1 MSSTSPGG
9 HLTEEELSDLVDGVA
24 AAGVVDHAHHCP
36 SCSARLDGWRAT
48 VAGLAT
54 GVAAP
59 PDRRE
64 RAVAVALERGRE
76 GRAGVSPSSGA
87 SPLSTGRWGGRR
99 VRLVGALA
107 AAAVVVAAAGLA
119 LSQAGGSGG
128 GSVAGTNAA
137 SRAAGSSAAA
147 GPSSGSGSSG
157 AAAPGAFA
165 PAAPV
170 REPDLGS
177 LSGPSALAGALR
189 PFLSRPQP
197 SADSGSALAGPYP
210 TGSPSSAA
218 AAAPTTLGCPPV
230 DRLFAGAPSQL
241 LLRATALY
249 RSVPAAV
256 YVYQVG
262 QQRRAVVVALSGC
275 AVLAQ
280 VPV

>member
-1 MSSTSPGG
+1 MSSTRPEG

-24 AAGVVDHAHHCP
+24 AREVVDHARHCP

-48 VAGLAT
+48 VAGLAA
-54 GVAAP
+54 GVAVPA
-59 PDRRE
+59 DLRE
-64 RAVAVALERGRE
+64 RAIAAALGSGLE
-76 GRAGVSPSSGA
+76 GRAGESTPAGA
-87 SPLSTGRWGGRR
+87 SPLPRGRR
-99 VRLVGALA
+99 DGRQVRLIGALA

-119 LSQAGGSGG
+119 LSHAGGSGG

-137 SRAAGSSAAA
+137 SHAAGSSAAA
-147 GPSSGSGSSG
+147 GPSSGSGS

-177 LSGPSALAGALR
+177 VSGPSALAEALR
-189 PFLSRPQP
+189 PLLGRPQP
-197 SADSGSALAGPYP
+197 TADSGSALTAPYP
-210 TGSPSSAA
+210 AGSPSSAA
-218 AAAPTTLGCPPV
+218 AAAPTTPGCPPV
-230 DRLFAGAPSQL
+230 DRLFAGAQPRL
-241 LLRATALY
+241 LLRATAVY

-262 QQRRAVVVALSGC
+262 QQRRAVVVARSGC